1 MRGDL
6 RNSARIWGV
15 VALFLVVWVTSQF
28 LVGPSETFTPATKS
42 ASQLDTSKILATGL
56 ASVDQAVSML
66 TAVQLSVF
74 IVVGFVLREKLTT
87 GQRPTLEQIMAGA
100 VFLGCAF
107 ASITLG
113 YGARIQAIGVVD
125 GAVDQTYAGFGAVE
139 TTVVRQAL
147 FVVVL
152 AISAVYLVVVALF
165 DANRTRTYSRNSLA
179 GHTSGPHA
187 NSRARGHRDP
197 GRFGSR
203 KRKPVMR
210 TRTFILALAML
221 PLGTFPALATSCRLK
236 DLARNLRACL
246 TSSS

>member
-1 MRGDL
+1 MTAPASHHRCAGICAIL
-6 RNSARIWGV
+6 RAFGV
-15 VALFLVVWVTSQF
+15 FVALFLVVWLTSQF
-28 LVGPSETFTPATKS
+28 LVGPSETFTPAAKS
-42 ASQLDTSKILATGL
+42 TSQLDTSKILATGL

-74 IVVGFVLREKLTT
+74 IVVGFVLRETLTT
-87 GQRPTLEQIMAGA
+87 AQRPTLEQIIAGA

-147 FVVVL
+147 FVVVS

-165 DANRTRTYSRNSLA
+165 DTNRTEPTAATASPAIAAVPAPIVVPA
-179 GHTSGPHA
+179 GTA
-187 NSRARGHRDP
+187 TRDDLEAEK
-197 GRFGSR
+197 GS
-203 KRKPVMR
+203 P
-210 TRTFILALAML
+210 
-221 PLGTFPALATSCRLK
+221 
-236 DLARNLRACL
+236 
-246 TSSS
+246 